1 MTHNNDTTDADIIQ
15 FPIQGTTIAKFY
27 AVVKGMK
34 VDRKGQLEIALV
46 VSADHKYQALPT
58 TDFPG
63 MLMEVT
69 VERAILNYS
78 GAIEAEARRL
88 GMEVDD
94 RDVRDA
100 DALIPDPFV
109 ADGIEADEYDGYL
122 DV

>member
-1 MTHNNDTTDADIIQ
+1 MTHSNDTTDADIIQ
-15 FPIQGTTIAKFY
+15 FPVQGTTIAKFY

-69 VERAILNYS
+69 VQRAVLNYS

-94 RDVRDA
+94 RD
-100 DALIPDPFV
+100 ALIPDPFV
-109 ADGIEADEYDGYL
+109 ADGIEADEFDGYL
-122 DV
+122 D